1 MSARSGIPNDPDRR
15 QRIISAA
22 LELILDDGT
31 AKVSHRAV
39 AARAGVPLGSMTY
52 HFNGIDEVVTE
63 AFTLLV
69 SRLSA
74 RYREGLA
81 AATTLAEAREAVV
94 EIICG
99 DTFASPREMAG
110 IFELYSYGRNS
121 PDSARLAAAWM
132 GISEDA
138 LTEHFSLDAA
148 RAVDALIEGWTIH
161 CHLDGHPPDRD
172 LVRTAVAALTR
183 IDTENSTPLSD
194 HRD

>member
-31 AKVSHRAV
+31 ARVSHRAV

-52 HFNGIDEVVTE
+52 HFGGIDEVITE

-69 SRLSA
+69 TRLSD
-74 RYREGLA
+74 RYRQGLA
-81 AATTLAEAREAVV
+81 AATTPAEACEAVV

-99 DTFASPREMAG
+99 DTFASAREMAG

-121 PDSARLAAAWM
+121 QDSARLAADWM

-172 LVRTAVAALTR
+172 LVRTAVTALTR
-183 IDTENSTPLSD
+183 IDTANSTPRGS